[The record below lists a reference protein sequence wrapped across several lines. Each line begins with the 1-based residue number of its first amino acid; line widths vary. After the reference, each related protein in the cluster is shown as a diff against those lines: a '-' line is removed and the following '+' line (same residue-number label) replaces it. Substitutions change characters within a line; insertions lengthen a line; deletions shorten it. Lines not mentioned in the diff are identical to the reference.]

1 MIAHSIVAFCRH
13 ARKQNQNPFINSC
26 YNDIYFDNILIK
38 RAVMSKLSLIVDLR
52 WCLDELLKEGRIDQ
66 KSYNLVITS
75 RNDPTLHPIQ
85 NIARFNL
92 TSLLDR
98 QILTLDKLN
107 AWLANKAGM
116 DVVRIDPLKVDVP
129 SITDVM
135 SFEYAKNQHILPIA
149 ITDTNVVIGTDQ
161 PFYHDWHANISHIVR
176 PKTIKTVYLSP
187 EQINRYRAEFYQVTK
202 AIAGADIAQKR
213 ASADV
218 TNVEALLQLGDN
230 SNPDAND
237 QHIVKVVDWLL
248 QYAFEQQASDIHLEP
263 RREMGKVRF
272 RIDGVLH
279 TVYEMPVAI
288 LTAVTARI
296 KILGRLNVAEKR
308 KPQDGRLKT
317 RTPKGL
323 ETELRLSTLPTAFG
337 EKLVMRVFDPEVL
350 VRTFAQLGLTGKQL
364 ETWHTLTKHSHGI
377 ILVTGPTGSGKT
389 TTLYSTLKQLAT
401 EQVNVCTIE
410 DPIEM
415 IEPSFNQ
422 MQINTAI
429 DLHFADGIRSLM
441 RQDPD
446 IIMVGEIRDNETA
459 DMAVQASLTG
469 HLVLSTLHTNDAPS
483 ALTRLHD
490 LGVQPF
496 LTSATILGIVAQRL
510 VRTLCPYCKSA
521 QKIEEN
527 SPLADE
533 WRGLVAP
540 WRAPVPSKIYVP
552 VGCDKCRNT
561 GYKGRIGLYEILPL
575 SNALKKL
582 IAKDAS
588 LDDLKRQAHSE
599 GVLPLRI
606 EGAKR
611 VAEGVTTLEEVL
623 RVVPLN

>member
-1 MIAHSIVAFCRH
+1 
-13 ARKQNQNPFINSC
+13 
-26 YNDIYFDNILIK
+26 
-38 RAVMSKLSLIVDLR
+38 MSKLSLIVDLR

-66 KSYNLVITS
+66 KSYTLVITS

-350 VRTFAQLGLTGKQL
+350 VRTFKELGLTGRQL
-364 ETWHTLTKHSHGI
+364 ETWHTLTNHSHGI

-510 VRTLCPYCKSA
+510 VRTLCPHCKSA

-561 GYKGRIGLYEILPL
+561 GYPMHSKNL
-575 SNALKKL
+575 SPKMQALK
-582 IAKDAS
+582 I
-588 LDDLKRQAHSE
+588 
-599 GVLPLRI
+599 
-606 EGAKR
+606 
-611 VAEGVTTLEEVL
+611 
-623 RVVPLN
+623 

>member
-1 MIAHSIVAFCRH
+1 MNNFSF
-13 ARKQNQNPFINSC
+13 
-26 YNDIYFDNILIK
+26 
-38 RAVMSKLSLIVDLR
+38 IVDLR
-52 WCLDELLKEGRIDQ
+52 WCLDELLKENYIDQ
-66 KSYNLVITS
+66 KNYNLIITS
-75 RNDPTLHPIQ
+75 HNNPELHPLQ

-92 TSLLDR
+92 SSLIDR
-98 QILTLDKLN
+98 QPLTLDKLN
-107 AWLANKAGM
+107 QWLAGEAGM
-116 DVVRIDPLKVDVP
+116 ELAKIDPLKVDVP
-129 SITDVM
+129 TITSIM
-135 SFEYAKNQHILPIA
+135 SYEYAKRQYILPVLVN
-149 ITDTNVVIGTDQ
+149 DDEVVIGTDQ
-161 PFYHDWHANISHIVR
+161 PFYSDWHENISQIIK
-176 PKTIKTVYLSP
+176 PKKFRTVFLNP
-187 EQINRYRAEFYQVTK
+187 EQINRYRTEFYQVTN
-202 AIAGADIAQKR
+202 AIKGADTASKK
-213 ASADV
+213 ASADI
-218 TNVEALLQLGDN
+218 TNVEALLQLGDVQ
-230 SNPDAND
+230 NPDAND
-237 QHIVKVVDWLL
+237 QHIIKVVDWLL
-248 QYAFEQQASDIHLEP
+248 QYAFDQRASDIHLEP
-263 RREMGKVRF
+263 RRDTGKVRF

-279 TVYEMPVAI
+279 TVYEMPSAI
-288 LTAVTARI
+288 MTAVTARI

-350 VRTFAQLGLTGKQL
+350 VRSFAQLGLTGSQL
-364 ETWHTLTKHSHGI
+364 ATWNELTSHPNGI

-401 EQVNVCTIE
+401 ESVNVCTIE

-422 MQINTAI
+422 MQINASI

-446 IIMVGEIRDNETA
+446 IIMVGEIRDSETA

-483 ALTRLHD
+483 SITRLHD

-496 LTSATILGIVAQRL
+496 LTSATILGVMAQRL
-510 VRTLCPYCKSA
+510 VRTLCPHCKKA
-521 QKIEEN
+521 EEVVDG
-527 SPLADE
+527 SPLALQ
-533 WRGLVAP
+533 WRELVAP
-540 WRAPVPSKIYVP
+540 WNANLPKQLYHP
-552 VGCDKCRNT
+552 VGCDECRNT
-561 GYKGRIGLYEILPL
+561 GYKGRIGLYEIMPL
-575 SNALKKL
+575 SNELKKL
-582 IAKDAS
+582 IAKDVS
-588 LDDLKRQAHSE
+588 LDDLKRQAYSE

-611 VAEGVTTLEEVL
+611 IGEGVTTLEEVL